1 MAQIGIKQLEDEL
14 IEILRRALP
23 DIEVSAFGDDV
34 ENNNLLSAKNKISVQ
49 YTGTSYESPSSVSGV
64 CIQKENKNFDITL
77 INRDLRSAG
86 GIYSL
91 IDRVTETLFGMMLR
105 HGERVIFGGDNFE
118 DYQNEVWIYTI
129 QIQLVTKRI

>member
-14 IEILRRALP
+14 ISVLREALP
-23 DIEVSAFGDDV
+23 DIDVSAFGDDV
-34 ENNNLLSAKNKISVQ
+34 KNNELLSAKNKISVQ
-49 YTGTSYESPSSVSGV
+49 YTGTSYESPSSVSGA

-91 IDRVTETLFGMMLR
+91 IDRVTETLFGMTLAY
-105 HGERVIFGGDNFE
+105 GEKVVFVGDNFD

-129 QIQLVTKRI
+129 QIQLITKRI

>member
-1 MAQIGIKQLEDEL
+1 MAQIGINQLEDEL
-14 IEILRRALP
+14 IEILRRALT

-49 YTGTSYESPSSVSGV
+49 YTGTNYETPSSVSGV

-77 INRDLRSAG
+77 INRDLRSSG

-105 HGERVIFGGDNFE
+105 HGERVIFVDDNFE

-129 QIQLVTKRI
+129 QIQLVTTRI